1 LGLAIAARAT
11 TVVAAAALT
20 GAMTAASGSLLL
32 DSGVW
37 CFCFVARVRQLAVFP
52 FKKKAIHEIIA
63 NLMWLQI
70 VCSR

>member
-20 GAMTAASGSLLL
+20 VAMTAASGSLLL

-37 CFCFVARVRQLAVFP
+37 CFCSVAPVRQLAAFP
-52 FKKKAIHEIIA
+52 F
-63 NLMWLQI
+63 
-70 VCSR
+70 